1 MGSHNGCEA
10 TAWLSIAPTS
20 ALTLVERTTALA
32 IMAAMCFR
40 ISSGCRAGASPASE
54 EMATGAVALQTV
66 RDCDCSTRRKAE
78 RERIGSAAKLIQRA
92 KTRVKGGQ
100 YRVATARQVATNTR
114 GVRPPERENSRRKIS
129 HRHVPNLLFSQ
140 KRQRA
145 GFCSTAP
152 VRIVPFVSQAW
163 NGMGTRFAPCR
174 FPLRPPRTRN
184 DSRPRSTS
192 RSQSRQ
198 QHCVWSRSHA
208 PNSFCG
214 VSTQMFSCDGLAT
227 GAISPGAIPPGGTT
241 SLGLISLPLGWS
253 NWGCC
258 TRSASN
264 IAVNSSAAA
273 K

>member
-1 MGSHNGCEA
+1 MGSRNGCEA
-10 TAWLSIAPTS
+10 TAGLSIAPTS

-32 IMAAMCFR
+32 IMAAISFR
-40 ISSGCRAGASPASE
+40 ISSGCRAGASPASGE
-54 EMATGAVALQTV
+54 TATGAVALQTV

-92 KTRVKGGQ
+92 KTRVEAAQ
-100 YRVATARQVATNTR
+100 CRVAAARQVATNTQR
-114 GVRPPERENSRRKIS
+114 TRQPERENSRRRIS
-129 HRHVPNLLFSQ
+129 HRHVPNLLISRGQ
-140 KRQRA
+140 QRA

-152 VRIVPFVSQAW
+152 VTTVPLVSQVW
-163 NGMGTRFAPCR
+163 NEMGTLFAPCR
-174 FPLRPPRTRN
+174 FPSRPPRKRN

-208 PNSFCG
+208 SNSFWG

-241 SLGLISLPLGWS
+241 SLGLMSLPLGWS

-258 TRSASN
+258 TRNASN